1 MNRFHV
7 HIRVKALDDSIR
19 FYSTLFGVDPKVVKS
34 DYAKWELDQPQV
46 NFAISTR
53 TGDAGLDHLGIQVGS
68 DEELAAMA
76 DRLQKADQSIV
87 EQEDAACCY
96 ARSNKAWVADPAGIA
111 WETFH
116 TLGESTVYGD
126 DFNIANGE
134 ARLSAPAEGREVSA
148 CCARP
153 EL

>member
-1 MNRFHV
+1 M
-7 HIRVKALDDSIR
+7 
-19 FYSTLFGVDPKVVKS
+19 VKS

-46 NFAISTR
+46 NFAISAR
-53 TGDAGLDHLGIQVGS
+53 TGDVGLDHLGIQVGS

-76 DRLQKADQSIV
+76 DRLQKADQTIL
-87 EQEDAACCY
+87 EQENAACCY

-116 TLGESTVYGD
+116 TLGEHTVYGD
-126 DFNIANGE
+126 DVNITNGDV
-134 ARLSAPAEGREVSA
+134 RLNAAVAEQETSA

-153 EL
+153 KVV